1 MINVSEFMTD
11 DLFTLKPH
19 DTLESASQLM
29 REQRIRHVPIVNDKG
44 VLVGLVTLSDVLATS
59 DSTLRDAADRAD
71 TSCVTLADIMTS
83 DVITVD
89 EHASLRQCA
98 RFLEEHKI
106 SCLPVVTRGKL
117 RGIIT
122 DTDFVAVA
130 INLIEQMEQI
140 EAIELEDF

>member
-1 MINVSEFMTD
+1 
-11 DLFTLKPH
+11 
-19 DTLESASQLM
+19 
-29 REQRIRHVPIVNDKG
+29 
-44 VLVGLVTLSDVLATS
+44 LATS

-71 TSCVTLADIMTS
+71 TSCITLADIMTS
-83 DVITVD
+83 EVITVD

-140 EAIELEDF
+140 EAMELEDF

>member
-1 MINVSEFMTD
+1 MISVSEFMTD

-29 REQRIRHVPIVNDKG
+29 REQRIRHVPIVSDKG
-44 VLVGLVTLSDVLATS
+44 LLVGLVTLSDVLATS

-71 TSCVTLADIMTS
+71 TSCITLADIMTTE
-83 DVITVD
+83 VITVD

-106 SCLPVVTRGKL
+106 SCLPVVTHGKL

-140 EAIELEDF
+140 EAMELEDF

>member
-1 MINVSEFMTD
+1 MISVSEFMTV

-59 DSTLRDAADRAD
+59 DSTLRDVADRAD

-140 EAIELEDF
+140 EAMELEDF